1 MIEVSHVSRNIGD
14 FRAVNDVSFS
24 IPTGQIVGL
33 LGPNGAGKTTTMRMI
48 TGFLSPSDGKI
59 LIDGIDICE
68 NPVAAKKK
76 IGYMPESAPLYG
88 DMIVE
93 DYLKYVA
100 QMHGQNAELKVPVLC
115 EECGLKEV
123 MSKNISELSRGN
135 RQRVSLAHA
144 LMNDPEI
151 LILDEPTSG
160 LDPNQVEDVRA
171 IIREIGKTR
180 TVIVSTHILS
190 EVEMLCA
197 RAIIISGGKLVADSP
212 IEELKERFGH
222 EISVKIS
229 VGGASFDEICDCIK
243 KIDGVDSVS
252 QTEADCTVSGDVNLT
267 GVLVSVKGN
276 AEIRPAISKVLAQ
289 NNFDLYEMSVM
300 RNSLEEVFH
309 AVTSTDA
316 GSLNNSETS
325 NVSPEEK
332 SKNEVKNDKLC

>member
-1 MIEVSHVSRNIGD
+1 MIEVSHVSRNFGD

-59 LIDGIDICE
+59 TIDGIDISE
-68 NPVAAKKK
+68 NPVEAKKK

-93 DYLKYVA
+93 DYLKYIA
-100 QMHGQNAELKVPVLC
+100 QMHGENPEEKAALLC
-115 EECGLKEV
+115 KECGLKEV
-123 MSKNISELSRGN
+123 MGKNISELSRGN

-144 LMNDPEI
+144 LMHDPEI

-190 EVEMLCA
+190 EVETLCS
-197 RAIIISGGKLVADSP
+197 RAIIISSGKLVADSP
-212 IEELKERFGH
+212 IGELKERFGH
-222 EISVKIS
+222 EVSVKLT
-229 VGGASFDEICDCIK
+229 VGGASFDAVKDYLK
-243 KIDGVDSVS
+243 DIDGVDSIS
-252 QTEADCTVSGDVNLT
+252 KTSAETPLT
-267 GVLVSVKGN
+267 GKEELTGLLISVKGQE
-276 AEIRPAISKVLAQ
+276 EIRPALAKKLAEKSY
-289 NNFDLYEMSVM
+289 DLYEMSVQK
-300 RNSLEEVFH
+300 NSLEDVFH
-309 AVTSTDA
+309 ALTE
-316 GSLNNSETS
+316 NSEA
-325 NVSPEEK
+325 K
-332 SKNEVKNDKLC
+332 